1 MQYHWMGMV
10 LKEFFLECLYFSEYD
25 IRMFLFVFWLRNTPS
40 IKYTRSWGN
49 GGGSSKMCTG
59 AYRTRGV
66 EKLVIRYVRPKWM
79 APKKFCGICF
89 VHRFGQVHKSITASN
104 PPFPPKKTKN
114 KKTGIRFS

>member
-49 GGGSSKMCTG
+49 GGGHPKCVQVRTG
-59 AYRTRGV
+59 GG
-66 EKLVIRYVRPKWM
+66 EL
-79 APKKFCGICF
+79 
-89 VHRFGQVHKSITASN
+89 
-104 PPFPPKKTKN
+104 KN
-114 KKTGIRFS
+114 WS